1 MTLQEIAKHLPSG
14 AQTKIANMTGINK
27 AHVSRFFSGIYNDR
41 TGKILEAAKE
51 ILIKEKET
59 QAKIEQTKK
68 EIAELI

>member
-1 MTLQEIAKHLPSG
+1 MTPQEIRKHLPSG
-14 AQTKIANMTGINK
+14 SISEISNSTGI
-27 AHVSRFFSGIYNDR
+27 ARTYVSRFFSGHHIDR

-51 ILIKEKET
+51 ILIMEKQT